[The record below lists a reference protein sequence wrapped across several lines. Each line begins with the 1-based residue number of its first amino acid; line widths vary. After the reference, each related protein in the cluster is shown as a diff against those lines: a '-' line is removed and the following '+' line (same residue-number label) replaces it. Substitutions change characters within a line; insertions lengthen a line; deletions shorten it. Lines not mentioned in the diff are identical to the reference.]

1 MINNNL
7 CRTWNGS
14 KAIDSPHNGLYV
26 KPMVL
31 KHTVGSNEKAFTR
44 AAYYWVMMLIDQFQK
59 SKEMLKI
66 DYESYIIIQTVVS
79 HFLHQVDKE
88 EHTNWKQVWMLIGE
102 KKTKYYNKQKLIV
115 SSISLMTGLPKET
128 VRRKLIILKKKKILV
143 KDKKK
148 GIQLGEKF
156 EKFSKEFTQYTTLR
170 IKEMLNKWEKI
181 GALDYVASLKDA
193 RITSEIK
200 SLAKF
205 DS

>member
-1 MINNNL
+1 
-7 CRTWNGS
+7 
-14 KAIDSPHNGLYV
+14 
-26 KPMVL
+26 
-31 KHTVGSNEKAFTR
+31 
-44 AAYYWVMMLIDQFQK
+44 
-59 SKEMLKI
+59 
-66 DYESYIIIQTVVS
+66 
-79 HFLHQVDKE
+79 
-88 EHTNWKQVWMLIGE
+88 MLIGE

-128 VRRKLIILKKKKILV
+128 VRRKLIILNKKKILV
-143 KDKKK
+143 KDRKK